1 MRTEF
6 GVAAR
11 WQGGYDEDGLE
22 SWAAET
28 RSMLGDRRVSLGI
41 VFLTP
46 RMFSHAAQ
54 VLEILRVHAQIPL
67 LVGASSTSLI
77 AGGEETESCDGIAL
91 GLYALPGADLRGVY
105 FNQARV
111 EAAAEPDH
119 WVQETGVPAK
129 GTEGWLAFLDPFAID
144 AERWLKQWNTAYA
157 GQPVFGG
164 FSSGASGEPRTQIY
178 LDGEV
183 YEEGGVAV
191 AVGGGVDLTGV
202 ISQGCTPVGQTWT
215 ITRAERNLIQ
225 ELGGRPAYEILAQTF
240 QGLTPEE
247 QQRARGNLFVG
258 LVVDEY
264 REEFRRGDFLVR
276 NLLGVDPQSGALAV
290 GALPR
295 AGQTLQFQRRDA
307 AAASEDLRT
316 LLRQAR
322 ERLAG
327 RSIYGGFL
335 CCCNGRGESL
345 FGTPSHDAGLIQ
357 AELGPL
363 SVAGFFGNGEIGPV
377 GERNFLH
384 GYTASLGLFVERSG
398 GSV

>member
-111 EAAAEPDH
+111 EAAAEPEH

-157 GQPVFGG
+157 GQPIFGG
-164 FSSGASGEPRTQIY
+164 FSSGAPGEPRTQIY

-202 ISQGCTPVGQTWT
+202 ISQGCTPVGQAWT

-240 QGLTPEE
+240 QELSPEE

-276 NLLGVDPQSGALAV
+276 NLLGVDPQSGALVV

-384 GYTASLGLFVERSG
+384 GYTASLGLKKICRES
-398 GSV
+398 

>member
-164 FSSGASGEPRTQIY
+164 FSSGAPDEPRTQIY

>member
-11 WQGGYDEDGLE
+11 WEGGYDEDGLE

>member
-11 WQGGYDEDGLE
+11 WEGGYDEDGLE

-247 QQRARGNLFVG
+247 QQRARGNLFVW

>member
-1 MRTEF
+1 MGPEF

-11 WQGGYDEDGLE
+11 WEGNYDEGALE
-22 SWAAET
+22 AWAAAA
-28 RSMLGDRRVSLGI
+28 RSQLGERRVSLGL

-46 RMFSHAAQ
+46 KLFRDATQ
-54 VLEILRVHAQIPL
+54 VLEILRVHAHIPL

-77 AGGEETESCDGIAL
+77 TGGEETEDCEGIAL
-91 GLYALPGADLRGVY
+91 GLYALPGATLRGVH
-105 FNQARV
+105 FNQTGV
-111 EAAAEPDH
+111 EAAAEPDF
-119 WVQETGVPAK
+119 WSRETGVQAAPK
-129 GTEGWLAFLDPFAID
+129 DGWLAFLDPFAID
-144 AERWLKQWNTAYA
+144 AERWLKQWNTAYP

-164 FSSGASGEPRTQIY
+164 FSSGTPGESRTQVY

-183 YEEGGVAV
+183 YEAGGVAV

-202 ISQGCTPVGQTWT
+202 ISQGCTPVGQSWT

-240 QGLTPEE
+240 QELSPEE

-264 REEFRRGDFLVR
+264 QEEFQRGDFLVR

-295 AGQTLQFQRRDA
+295 TGQTLQFQRRDA
-307 AAASEDLRT
+307 ASASEDLRK

-322 ERLAG
+322 ARLTG
-327 RSIYGGFL
+327 RAIYGGFL
-335 CCCNGRGESL
+335 CCCNGRGQSL
-345 FGTPSHDAGLIQ
+345 FGTPNHDAAMIQ
-357 AELGPL
+357 SELGPL
-363 SVAGFFGNGEIGPV
+363 GLAGFFGNGEIGPV

-384 GYTASLGLFVERSG
+384 GYTASLGLFVSRSG
-398 GSV
+398 GTS